1 MILDVEKPLL
11 ELEEK
16 IAELIKVNESEKI
29 DLSKEIKALEKKAAE
44 LKKEIY
50 SNLSPWDKVLM
61 ARHPMRLT
69 TMDYIESI
77 FDDFFELHGDR
88 YYSDD
93 LALVGGLAGIGDKT
107 FMIMGHQKGKDTKE
121 NIRRNFGMV
130 NPDGFRKAGRLMKLA
145 EKFGHPVVT
154 FIDTPG
160 AYPGIQAEERGQYD
174 AISKN
179 IALMAGLSVPII
191 TVIIGE
197 GGSGGA
203 LAIAA
208 GDVIIMLENSIYSVI
223 SPEGCASILW
233 RDASRAADAAN
244 SLGITA
250 EFLKKHNLVDEVIP
264 EPMGGVHKDREKIF
278 KSVKEAIL
286 RNAEKLG
293 KLSAEE
299 LKQQRYDKYR
309 VMGAFEDIKEA
320 DEEE

>member
-16 IAELIKVNESEKI
+16 IGELIKVNESGKI
-29 DLSKEIKALEKKAAE
+29 DLSKEIKALEKKARE
-44 LKKEIY
+44 LKKDIY
-50 SNLSPWDKVLM
+50 SNLSPWDRVLM

-69 TMDYIESI
+69 TGDYIEAV
-77 FDDFFELHGDR
+77 FGDFFELHGDR

-93 LALVGGLAGIGDKT
+93 SALVGGLASIGDQT
-107 FMIMGHQKGKDTKE
+107 FMVMGHQKGKDTKE
-121 NIRRNFGMV
+121 NLKRNFGMV
-130 NPDGFRKAGRLMKLA
+130 SPDGFRKAGRLMKLA

-160 AYPGIQAEERGQYD
+160 AYPGIEAEERGQFE

-179 IALMAGLSVPII
+179 IALMAGLKVPII

-208 GDVIIMLENSIYSVI
+208 GDRVLMLENSIYSVI
-223 SPEGCASILW
+223 SPEGCATIIW
-233 RDASRAADAAN
+233 RDASKASEAAN
-244 SLGITA
+244 ALGITG
-250 EFLKKHNLVDEVIP
+250 EFLLKNGLIDEIIP
-264 EPMGGVHKDREKIF
+264 EPLGGVHKDREKSF
-278 KSVKEAIL
+278 FAVKEAIL
-286 RNAEKLG
+286 RNLEMLG

-299 LKQQRYDKYR
+299 LKDRRYNKYR
-309 VMGAFEDIKEA
+309 KMGAFTETK
-320 DEEE
+320 